1 MLPLGFFR
9 HPTFAAAT
17 FVGFLLNL
25 ALYGTLFV
33 LLYLQQ
39 VSHWSPLR
47 TGIALLP
54 FAIAIFV
61 ANVAAGRP
69 AAFATPRA
77 IMTGGLLVAAAG
89 VWLLRHIAPS
99 TPYSAI
105 LPGLVLLPLGI
116 GFAVPMMTAALLAT
130 VPRPRAGVASGV
142 LNAMRQ
148 VGGAIGVA
156 LFGALM
162 AGPYSGIGYDFMAA
176 AIMLIIAAVVAAGF
190 IGPGGMAMLA
200 GMAARQGHA
209 ADRCDRQERPAG

>member
-99 TPYSAI
+99 TPYWPSCPALSCCRWESAS
-105 LPGLVLLPLGI
+105 PC
-116 GFAVPMMTAALLAT
+116 
-130 VPRPRAGVASGV
+130 R
-142 LNAMRQ
+142 
-148 VGGAIGVA
+148 
-156 LFGALM
+156 
-162 AGPYSGIGYDFMAA
+162 
-176 AIMLIIAAVVAAGF
+176 
-190 IGPGGMAMLA
+190 
-200 GMAARQGHA
+200 
-209 ADRCDRQERPAG
+209 